1 MEFSSVSTLV
11 SDGIVI
17 ARIVT
22 LVSDGIV
29 IARIVTLVS
38 DGIVIARIVIY
49 YFFVNAG
56 MNCVIKECSILIKDC

>member
-1 MEFSSVSTLV
+1 
-11 SDGIVI
+11 VI